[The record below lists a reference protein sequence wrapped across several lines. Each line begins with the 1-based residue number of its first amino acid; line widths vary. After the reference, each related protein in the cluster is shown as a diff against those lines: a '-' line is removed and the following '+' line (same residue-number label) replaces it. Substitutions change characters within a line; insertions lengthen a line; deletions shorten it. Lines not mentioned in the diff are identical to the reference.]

1 MTLANGI
8 VALRLAADAVLD
20 LWQDDDARAEG
31 DRAGARAEL
40 MAAGHT
46 VARWYDNLAASIVG
60 RSAVPDPTPHDHAAD
75 GRLIDAV
82 RSDLQG
88 RDGTATAAAVRV
100 IWTADHLDAV
110 RRLQESLVG
119 PARAATA

>member
-1 MTLANGI
+1 M
-8 VALRLAADAVLD
+8 
-20 LWQDDDARAEG
+20 
-31 DRAGARAEL
+31 
-40 MAAGHT
+40 
-46 VARWYDNLAASIVG
+46 
-60 RSAVPDPTPHDHAAD
+60 PDPAPHDHAAD